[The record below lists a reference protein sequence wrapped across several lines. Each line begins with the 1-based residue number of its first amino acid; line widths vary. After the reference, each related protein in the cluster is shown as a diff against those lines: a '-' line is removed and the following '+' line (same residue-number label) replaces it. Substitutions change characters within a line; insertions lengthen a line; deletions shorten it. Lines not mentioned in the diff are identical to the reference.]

1 MKNEN
6 NNKKINQTRRQRGY
20 TFENTIVKK
29 LNDSSN
35 WSAKRLGSPST
46 ALPDVMG
53 INDMYKTVIAI
64 EAKSTLGNLV
74 YIPQDQIERCK
85 DWVNQFGVYDIKI
98 VILAFKFGQ
107 TIQKIKDKLVSRK
120 LTYFYK
126 VFPHKTIPPCEV
138 RGDFHGNTWR
148 KIDDGSWVV
157 IEMEN
162 FKI

>member
-1 MKNEN
+1 MKK

-20 TFENTIVKK
+20 AFENAIVQK
-29 LNDSSN
+29 LNGCSY

-64 EAKSTLGNLV
+64 EAKSTHSNMV
-74 YIPQDQIERCK
+74 YVPQDQIERCR
-85 DWVNQFGVYDIKI
+85 DWVNQFGVYDTKT
-98 VILAFKFGQ
+98 VVLAFKFGQ
-107 TIQKIKDKLVSRK
+107 VPRERK

-126 VFPHKTIPPCEV
+126 VFPHKTIEPCEV
-138 RGDFHGNTWR
+138 KGDFRGITWR
-148 KIDDGSWVV
+148 RIDNNWIP

-162 FKI
+162 FKF